1 MVQKRDEGIIC
12 KNLNRVLLN
21 DVTYIRFANAYS
33 VFEAGG
39 CYEQMRCKVKL
50 IPGTTKIKR
59 LFKYVNATSKLP
71 SFLPIMDEYWSSREK
86 LFRSTSAMFRFSKK
100 LKALKPLI
108 SDIGRQQ
115 LGDLSKRA
123 REAHQVLFEKEKK
136 TLTTSSQD
144 DM

>member
-1 MVQKRDEGIIC
+1 
-12 KNLNRVLLN
+12 
-21 DVTYIRFANAYS
+21 
-33 VFEAGG
+33 
-39 CYEQMRCKVKL
+39 MRCRVKL
-50 IPGTTKIKR
+50 TPGTTKIKHP
-59 LFKYVNATSKLP
+59 FKYVNAIGKLP

-86 LFRSTSAMFRFSKK
+86 LFYSTSAMFRFSKK

-123 REAHQVLFEKEKK
+123 REAHQLLCEKEKK